1 MEALTK
7 QCTNQSCS
15 HNVMDAVWVR
25 HVKVQVSHVKCFSL
39 PLKQFLY
46 QLNCSEH
53 FALTCEIFLL
63 QLEDPA
69 IRWQMA
75 LYKDLPNRTED
86 SSDPEKTV
94 ERVLDIANV
103 LFHLEQVREVFPI
116 PLLLNLNESIHPFI
130 SLFSHCI

>member
-1 MEALTK
+1 MVT
-7 QCTNQSCS
+7 
-15 HNVMDAVWVR
+15 R
-25 HVKVQVSHVKCFSL
+25 
-39 PLKQFLY
+39 
-46 QLNCSEH
+46 
-53 FALTCEIFLL
+53 EIFLL

-103 LFHLEQVREVFPI
+103 LFHLEQVRHFLNYVASYSKQKHSASQLYFH
-116 PLLLNLNESIHPFI
+116 LLY
-130 SLFSHCI
+130 